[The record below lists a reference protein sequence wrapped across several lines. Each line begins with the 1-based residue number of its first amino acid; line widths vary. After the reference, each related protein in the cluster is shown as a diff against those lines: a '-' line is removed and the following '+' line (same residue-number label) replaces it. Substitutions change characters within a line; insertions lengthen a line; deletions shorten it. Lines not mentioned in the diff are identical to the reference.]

1 MANFCT
7 RCGKKLNKDEKC
19 TCEKIK
25 ATSNQLKQDNIL
37 DKIKDFISKPF
48 DTLKNN
54 NFQSNDYLLLLL
66 TAISSCLIGSVFLRI
81 NILYLFVL
89 AIVMLLLFTHI
100 LCYIIN
106 GNIMEVLSIVSLASI
121 YLFIGNIV
129 SMIFFDSSL
138 LLMLL
143 IMIISFILFIN
154 NVYQGLCFNNSLNK
168 NKISYYIIISVI
180 ATIFILFFILK
191 LI

>member
-7 RCGKKLNKDEKC
+7 RCGKKLDKDEKC

-66 TAISSCLIGSVFLRI
+66 TAISSCLIGSIFLRI

-121 YLFIGNIV
+121 YIFIGNIV
-129 SMIFFDSSL
+129 SMIFFNSSL

>member
-66 TAISSCLIGSVFLRI
+66 TAISSCLIGSIFLRI

-89 AIVMLLLFTHI
+89 SIAMLLLFTHI

-168 NKISYYIIISVI
+168 NKISYYICISILV
-180 ATIFILFFILK
+180 TVLILFFIIK

>member
-25 ATSNQLKQDNIL
+25 ATSNQLNQDNIL

-66 TAISSCLIGSVFLRI
+66 TAISSCLIGSIFLRI

-121 YLFIGNIV
+121 YIFIGNIV
-129 SMIFFDSSL
+129 SIIFFSSSL

-168 NKISYYIIISVI
+168 NKISYYIIISILV
-180 ATIFILFFILK
+180 TVLILFFIIK

>member
-66 TAISSCLIGSVFLRI
+66 TAISSCLIGSIFLRI

-121 YLFIGNIV
+121 YIFIGNIV
-129 SMIFFDSSL
+129 SMIFFNSSL